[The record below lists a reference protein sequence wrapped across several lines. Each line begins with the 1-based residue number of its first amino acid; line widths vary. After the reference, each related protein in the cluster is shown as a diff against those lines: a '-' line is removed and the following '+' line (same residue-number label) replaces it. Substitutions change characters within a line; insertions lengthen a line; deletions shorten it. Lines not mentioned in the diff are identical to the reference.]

1 MVDLFIASIID
12 IIIGDPYFF
21 PHPVKLMGRI
31 ISFEEKLARR
41 LLKDEKGLKIGG
53 FFIVFI
59 NILLSFF
66 IPFTILKFLKPYK
79 ILYHTVNAYFIYTCI
94 AARCLHDEAFKIYKA
109 FNVSLDEA
117 RYRLSFIVGR
127 QTSHLDEGEIVRA
140 TVETVAE
147 NTSDGVI
154 APLIYIMIGGA
165 PLGMMYKMINTMDS
179 MLGYMN
185 EKYRYIGF
193 FPAKCDDVF
202 NFIPARV
209 TGALMNLSSIFR
221 YDVKNGFKI
230 MIRDRKNHKSPN
242 CAYPEG
248 AVAGLLNVQLGGDN
262 IYFGEL
268 VKKPK
273 IGNRIRE
280 LSREDIKK
288 TVEIMYR
295 TEILLLILYLIIKG
309 VLLWFTV
316 GIF

>member
-1 MVDLFIASIID
+1 MLDLFLALIID

-21 PHPVKLMGRI
+21 PHPVRLMGKI
-31 ISFEEKLARR
+31 ISSQEKLARR
-41 LLKDEKGLKIGG
+41 LLKDKKRLVIAG

-59 NILLSFF
+59 NILISFF
-66 IPFTILKFLKPYK
+66 IPFEILKFLKPYK
-79 ILYHTVNAYFIYTCI
+79 ILYHIVNVYLIYTCV
-94 AARCLHDEAFKIYKA
+94 AARCLHDEALKIYKA
-109 FNVSLDEA
+109 FSVSLDEA

-179 MLGYMN
+179 MLGYIN

-202 NFIPARV
+202 NFIPARL
-209 TGALMNLSSIFR
+209 TGLLMNLSSIFK

-273 IGNRIRE
+273 IGDRIRE

-288 TVEIMYR
+288 AVEIMYR
-295 TEILLLILYLIIKG
+295 TETLLFVLYLIIKG
-309 VLLWFTV
+309 VLL
-316 GIF
+316 